1 MLLAHGV
8 RDTTVGDY
16 HTVRLAAKLRE
27 NGVPV
32 TERHYSR
39 LMHAPVILGLTT
51 VLRPVLPVYAD
62 VRAFLETAV

>member
-1 MLLAHGV
+1 V

-32 TERHYSR
+32 TERHYPR